1 MNFTQNKVTHHPKEN
16 DKCLRYAYTS
26 TVYYFLDQEKE
37 YSNKKAFMK
46 IKDMVKKKLRHNVPK
61 VY

>member
-1 MNFTQNKVTHHPKEN
+1 MIFTRNKVTCHPKEN

-37 YSNKKAFMK
+37 YCNKKAFMK
-46 IKDMVKKKLRHNVPK
+46 IKI
-61 VY
+61 